1 LVEFWEEG
9 HLGAWGELAAFSP
22 KSPPLSRHYSEACLA
37 QLADLSLSQKVHLQR
52 MAYSEDQ
59 CLKVELDL
67 EFDAQRCL
75 LCLAACLEVNLLV
88 VVYSIAL
95 SGRILS
101 FRKTDL
107 GWRCNC
113 WVVFRELYLKG
124 ALELMIPLLATLGP
138 SVAGWVVVGWIL
150 FFLERVVVAHFEA

>member
-1 LVEFWEEG
+1 
-9 HLGAWGELAAFSP
+9 
-22 KSPPLSRHYSEACLA
+22 
-37 QLADLSLSQKVHLQR
+37 

-59 CLKVELDL
+59 WLKVELDL
-67 EFDAQRCL
+67 EFDAQRCPL
-75 LCLAACLEVNLLV
+75 YLAACLEVDLLV
-88 VVYSIAL
+88 MVYSIAL

-113 WVVFRELYLKG
+113 WAVFREPYLKG

-150 FFLERVVVAHFEA
+150 FFLERVVVVHFEAQVAEACSARQTYLLICRIQ